1 MATKADAARNLPIII
16 FKVETGIV
24 RRSSYDPVLNS
35 SENSLIVTAGITNDK
50 ITGKSENIF
59 LISACP
65 NRKKVEKKNH
75 PVSTRKIVI
84 TIYAIGDMKYPLNSF
99 LKMLIVFFISIF
111 LCQLPEY
118 FLKCPSLPVKL
129 QKWPVVVF
137 DNFINVGTNI
147 FFATANDI

>member
-84 TIYAIGDMKYPLNSF
+84 TI
-99 LKMLIVFFISIF
+99 
-111 LCQLPEY
+111 
-118 FLKCPSLPVKL
+118 
-129 QKWPVVVF
+129 
-137 DNFINVGTNI
+137 
-147 FFATANDI
+147 